1 MALDLIVQHV
11 HSQLEKV
18 RNLLSKLLDCS
29 FTLTASL
36 HSGIQAFFQIK
47 SLNSK
52 ALDVFFYIFFLFFKL
67 ISNYRA

>member
-18 RNLLSKLLDCS
+18 RILLSKLLDCS

-36 HSGIQAFFQIK
+36 HSGIQVFFQIK

-52 ALDVFFYIFFLFFKL
+52 ALDDFFIYFFNF
-67 ISNYRA
+67 SN